1 MGLELGLAALSVVT
15 GIVGGIAQSNTAAAS
30 AREQR
35 ETRAI
40 SSARDRTVSMENRR
54 ERVREERIR
63 RARILA
69 QSENTGTASSSG
81 EIGAIGALSTNLAG
95 LIGTSLGES
104 RANQAINTSSQKA
117 ADLGSQADTIGAWT
131 NTIQRGIG
139 GFQSVF
145 DR

>member
-1 MGLELGLAALSVVT
+1 MGLELAAAALSLVV
-15 GIVGGIAQSNTAAAS
+15 GIAGGVAQANTAKAA
-30 AREQR
+30 ANEQR

-40 SSARDRTVSMENRR
+40 SSARDKTVSMENRR

-69 QSENTGTASSSG
+69 QSENTGTSDSSG
-81 EIGAIGALSTNLAG
+81 QIGAIGALSTNLAG
-95 LIGTSLGES
+95 MIGSSLGES
-104 RANQAINTSSQKA
+104 RANQAINTSSQRA
-117 ADLGSQADTIGAWT
+117 ADLSAKANEIGAWT

-145 DR
+145 D